1 MQTARRLRPGGKKV
15 GRNHLI
21 ADNPQVITCMRV
33 VLTCFFQTF
42 LLPGVCAIFLAIIS
56 PVYWLGMSQSVES
69 SYVLGQDVMSLG
81 FSDILFAC
89 ILLLT
94 IYIYLNLKNILN
106 EQLNFHHIDM
116 LIWINIIV
124 SILWMS
130 TLTLDIASIVLAE
143 NFVTQ
148 NESSFSNIALLTSVG
163 AIIILGII
171 DLLIG
176 ILLLA
181 KSTELPALLKVFAIM
196 SVIQGVI
203 GITVVFAVTLI
214 FIFPITLIIL
224 AMFFLRKPESLEIV

>member
-1 MQTARRLRPGGKKV
+1 
-15 GRNHLI
+15 
-21 ADNPQVITCMRV
+21 
-33 VLTCFFQTF
+33 
-42 LLPGVCAIFLAIIS
+42 
-56 PVYWLGMSQSVES
+56 
-69 SYVLGQDVMSLG
+69 MSLG